1 MMSWEDAYDFIWK
14 HGIATI
20 EELNIACHFGGC
32 RKETM
37 DEVVFYKT
45 GFRAVEDLIEEEEGE

>member
-1 MMSWEDAYDFIWK
+1 MSWEEAYDYIRENE
-14 HGIATI
+14 IATV
-20 EELNIACHFGGC
+20 EELGMACHFGGC

-45 GFRAVEDLIEEEEGE
+45 GFRTVEDLMEEGEGE